1 MPTFNAAQTAR
12 VGTMIEMTGDI
23 LTQLI
28 IHSNQKT
35 MSSLEI
41 AELVESNHADVR
53 RSIER
58 LAAKV
63 DGKGKEKT
71 PVITLPPLAEVSNTG
86 FGPRTISVYHLCK
99 RDSLIVVAQLYPEFT
114 ARIVDRWQEL
124 EAQAETGFKVPTTL
138 SAALRLAADQA
149 DTIEA
154 QQAKLAITTPKA
166 EALDRITLSDGSMC
180 LTNAAKVLGMP
191 PKKFIDWMQQH
202 EWIYRRAGSSKHIG
216 YQSRVQA
223 GYLDHK
229 VTTVSRTDGTEKTVE
244 QVLVTTKGLAKLAQ
258 VVGAGKQVG
267 LFGGEAA

>member
-1 MPTFNAAQTAR
+1 MNQ
-12 VGTMIEMTGDI
+12 VSI
-23 LTQLI
+23 L
-28 IHSNQKT
+28 SNQKT
-35 MSSLEI
+35 MSSREI
-41 AELVESNHADVR
+41 ADLVGKQHSNIKISAD
-53 RSIER
+53 R
-58 LAAKV
+58 LSE
-63 DGKGKEKT
+63 KG
-71 PVITLPPLAEVSNTG
+71 VIGTLAVQEFTHNGNKYTEYLLN
-86 FGPRTISVYHLCK
+86 K
-99 RDSLIVVAQLYPEFT
+99 RDSLILVAQNCPEFT

-124 EAQAETGFKVPTTL
+124 ESKSSFQIPTTL

-154 QQAKLAITTPKA
+154 QQARLAITTPKA

-229 VTTVSRTDGTEKTVE
+229 VTTFSRPDGTEKTVE

-258 VVGAGKQVG
+258 VVGAGGQGG

>member
-1 MPTFNAAQTAR
+1 MTSREIADL
-12 VGTMIEMTGDI
+12 VGK
-23 LTQLI
+23 Q
-28 IHSNQKT
+28 HSNIKI
-35 MSSLEI
+35 S
-41 AELVESNHADVR
+41 AD
-53 RSIER
+53 R
-58 LAAKV
+58 LSE
-63 DGKGKEKT
+63 KG
-71 PVITLPPLAEVSNTG
+71 VIGTLAVQEFTHNGNKYTEYLLN
-86 FGPRTISVYHLCK
+86 K
-99 RDSLIVVAQLYPEFT
+99 RDSLILVAQNCPEFT

-124 EAQAETGFKVPTTL
+124 ESKSSFQIPTTL

-258 VVGAGKQVG
+258 VVGAGGQGG
-267 LFGGEAA
+267 LFGAGAA

>member
-1 MPTFNAAQTAR
+1 
-12 VGTMIEMTGDI
+12 MTGDI

-35 MSSLEI
+35 MSSREI
-41 AELVESNHADVR
+41 AELT
-53 RSIER
+53 
-58 LAAKV
+58 
-63 DGKGKEKT
+63 EKQHQH
-71 PVITLPPLAEVSNTG
+71 VLRDIRNMLAELEEDESKYGRIYKDTMNREQVEIALPRDLTDCLLTG
-86 FGPRTISVYHLCK
+86 YSAKARMRVIK
-99 RDSLIVVAQLYPEFT
+99 R
-114 ARIVDRWQEL
+114 WKEL
-124 EAQAETGFKVPTTL
+124 EERFKVPTTL

-149 DTIEA
+149 DTIES

-258 VVGAGKQVG
+258 VVGAGGQGG
-267 LFGGEAA
+267 LFGGGQREL

>member
-1 MPTFNAAQTAR
+1 MTSREIADL
-12 VGTMIEMTGDI
+12 VGK
-23 LTQLI
+23 Q
-28 IHSNQKT
+28 HSNIKI
-35 MSSLEI
+35 S
-41 AELVESNHADVR
+41 AD
-53 RSIER
+53 R
-58 LAAKV
+58 LSE
-63 DGKGKEKT
+63 KG
-71 PVITLPPLAEVSNTG
+71 VIGTLAVQEFTHNGNKYTEYLLN
-86 FGPRTISVYHLCK
+86 K
-99 RDSLIVVAQLYPEFT
+99 RDSLILVAQNCPEFT

-124 EAQAETGFKVPTTL
+124 ESKSSFQIPPTL

-229 VTTVSRTDGTEKTVE
+229 VTTFSRPDGTEKTVE

-258 VVGAGKQVG
+258 VVGAGKQGG
-267 LFGGEAA
+267 LFCGEAA

>member
-1 MPTFNAAQTAR
+1 MQIANLATTALTMTSR
-12 VGTMIEMTGDI
+12 EIADLVGK
-23 LTQLI
+23 Q
-28 IHSNQKT
+28 HSNIKI
-35 MSSLEI
+35 S
-41 AELVESNHADVR
+41 AD
-53 RSIER
+53 R
-58 LAAKV
+58 LSE
-63 DGKGKEKT
+63 KG
-71 PVITLPPLAEVSNTG
+71 VIGTLAVQEFTHNGNKYTEYLLN
-86 FGPRTISVYHLCK
+86 K
-99 RDSLIVVAQLYPEFT
+99 RDSLILVAQNCPEFT

-124 EAQAETGFKVPTTL
+124 ESKSSFQIPTTL

-154 QQAKLAITTPKA
+154 QQARLAITTPKA

-258 VVGAGKQVG
+258 VVGAGKQGG
-267 LFGGEAA
+267 LFGVGAA

>member
-1 MPTFNAAQTAR
+1 MQIANLATTALTMTSR
-12 VGTMIEMTGDI
+12 EIADLVGKQHSNIKISADRLSEKGVVGT
-23 LTQLI
+23 
-28 IHSNQKT
+28 
-35 MSSLEI
+35 
-41 AELVESNHADVR
+41 
-53 RSIER
+53 
-58 LAAKV
+58 LAVQEFTHNGNKYT
-63 DGKGKEKT
+63 EY
-71 PVITLPPLAEVSNTG
+71 LLN
-86 FGPRTISVYHLCK
+86 K
-99 RDSLIVVAQLYPEFT
+99 RDSLILVAQNCPEFT

-124 EAQAETGFKVPTTL
+124 ESKSSFQIPTTL

-191 PKKFIDWMQQH
+191 PKKFIDWMLQH

-258 VVGAGKQVG
+258 VVGAGGQGG
-267 LFGGEAA
+267 LFGVGAA

>member
-1 MPTFNAAQTAR
+1 MQIANLATTALTMTSR
-12 VGTMIEMTGDI
+12 EIADLVGK
-23 LTQLI
+23 Q
-28 IHSNQKT
+28 HSNIKI
-35 MSSLEI
+35 S
-41 AELVESNHADVR
+41 AD
-53 RSIER
+53 R
-58 LAAKV
+58 LSE
-63 DGKGKEKT
+63 KG
-71 PVITLPPLAEVSNTG
+71 VIGTLAVQEFTHNGNKNTE
-86 FGPRTISVYHLCK
+86 YLLNK
-99 RDSLIVVAQLYPEFT
+99 RDSLILVAQNCPEFT

-124 EAQAETGFKVPTTL
+124 ESKSSFQIPTTL

-229 VTTVSRTDGTEKTVE
+229 VTTFSRPDGTEKTVE

-258 VVGAGKQVG
+258 VVGAGGQGG

>member
-1 MPTFNAAQTAR
+1 MQIANLATTALTMTSR
-12 VGTMIEMTGDI
+12 EIADLVGK
-23 LTQLI
+23 Q
-28 IHSNQKT
+28 HSNIKI
-35 MSSLEI
+35 S
-41 AELVESNHADVR
+41 AD
-53 RSIER
+53 R
-58 LAAKV
+58 LSE
-63 DGKGKEKT
+63 KG
-71 PVITLPPLAEVSNTG
+71 VIGTLAVQEFTHNGNKYTEYLLN
-86 FGPRTISVYHLCK
+86 K
-99 RDSLIVVAQLYPEFT
+99 RDSLILVAQNCPEFT

-124 EAQAETGFKVPTTL
+124 ESKSSFQIPTTL

-216 YQSRVQA
+216 YQNRVQA

-229 VTTVSRTDGTEKTVE
+229 VTTFSRPDGTEKTVE

-258 VVGAGKQVG
+258 VVGAGKQGG
-267 LFGGEAA
+267 LFCGEAA

>member
-1 MPTFNAAQTAR
+1 MQIANLATTALTMTSR
-12 VGTMIEMTGDI
+12 EIADLVGK
-23 LTQLI
+23 Q
-28 IHSNQKT
+28 HSNIKI
-35 MSSLEI
+35 S
-41 AELVESNHADVR
+41 AD
-53 RSIER
+53 R
-58 LAAKV
+58 LSE
-63 DGKGKEKT
+63 KG
-71 PVITLPPLAEVSNTG
+71 VIGTLAVQEFTHNGNKYTEYMLN
-86 FGPRTISVYHLCK
+86 K
-99 RDSLIVVAQLYPEFT
+99 RDSLILVAQNCPEFT

-124 EAQAETGFKVPTTL
+124 ESKSSFQIPTTL

-154 QQAKLAITTPKA
+154 QQARLAITTPKA

-216 YQSRVQA
+216 YQSRVRA

-258 VVGAGKQVG
+258 VVGAGKQGG
-267 LFGGEAA
+267 LFGVEAA

>member
-1 MPTFNAAQTAR
+1 MIPATHKNAGEKKPAINAAVTAPA
-12 VGTMIEMTGDI
+12 GFQSESEFYMLPQISTTALMMTSREI
-23 LTQLI
+23 AQLI
-28 IHSNQKT
+28 EKQH
-35 MSSLEI
+35 
-41 AELVESNHADVR
+41 NHIKVSAD
-53 RSIER
+53 R
-58 LAAKV
+58 LAE
-63 DGKGKEKT
+63 KGVIGT
-71 PVITLPPLAEVSNTG
+71 PAVREFTHNGNTY
-86 FGPRTISVYHLCK
+86 TEYLLNK
-99 RDSLIVVAQLYPEFT
+99 RDSLILVAQNCPEFT

-124 EAQAETGFKVPTTL
+124 EAQASTGFKVPTTL

-154 QQAKLAITTPKA
+154 QQVKLAITTPKA

-244 QVLVTTKGLAKLAQ
+244 QVLVTTKGLAKLAK
-258 VVGAGKQVG
+258 VVGAGKQPG

>member
-1 MPTFNAAQTAR
+1 MQIANLATTALTMTSR
-12 VGTMIEMTGDI
+12 EIADLVGK
-23 LTQLI
+23 Q
-28 IHSNQKT
+28 HSNIKI
-35 MSSLEI
+35 S
-41 AELVESNHADVR
+41 AD
-53 RSIER
+53 R
-58 LAAKV
+58 LSE
-63 DGKGKEKT
+63 KG
-71 PVITLPPLAEVSNTG
+71 VIGTLAVQEFTHNGNKYTEYLLN
-86 FGPRTISVYHLCK
+86 K
-99 RDSLIVVAQLYPEFT
+99 RDSLILVAQNCPEFT

-124 EAQAETGFKVPTTL
+124 ESKSSFQIPTTL

-216 YQSRVQA
+216 YQNRVQA

-258 VVGAGKQVG
+258 VVGAGKHGG

>member
-1 MPTFNAAQTAR
+1 MTSREIADL
-12 VGTMIEMTGDI
+12 VGK
-23 LTQLI
+23 Q
-28 IHSNQKT
+28 HSNIKI
-35 MSSLEI
+35 S
-41 AELVESNHADVR
+41 AD
-53 RSIER
+53 R
-58 LAAKV
+58 LSE
-63 DGKGKEKT
+63 KG
-71 PVITLPPLAEVSNTG
+71 VIGTLAVQEFTHNGNKYTEYLLN
-86 FGPRTISVYHLCK
+86 K
-99 RDSLIVVAQLYPEFT
+99 RDSLILVAQNCPEFT

-124 EAQAETGFKVPTTL
+124 ESKSSFQIPTTL

-229 VTTVSRTDGTEKTVE
+229 VTTFSRPDGTEKTVE

-258 VVGAGKQVG
+258 VVGAGGQGG
-267 LFGGEAA
+267 LFGGGAA

>member
-1 MPTFNAAQTAR
+1 MQIANLATTALTMTSR
-12 VGTMIEMTGDI
+12 EIADLVGK
-23 LTQLI
+23 Q
-28 IHSNQKT
+28 HSNIKI
-35 MSSLEI
+35 S
-41 AELVESNHADVR
+41 AD
-53 RSIER
+53 R
-58 LAAKV
+58 LSE
-63 DGKGKEKT
+63 KG
-71 PVITLPPLAEVSNTG
+71 VIGTLAVQEFTHNGNKYTEYLLN
-86 FGPRTISVYHLCK
+86 K
-99 RDSLIVVAQLYPEFT
+99 RDSLILVAQNCPEFT

-124 EAQAETGFKVPTTL
+124 EAKSSFQIPTTL

-191 PKKFIDWMQQH
+191 PKKFIDWMQQND
-202 EWIYRRAGSSKHIG
+202 WIYRRAGSSKHIG

-229 VTTVSRTDGTEKTVE
+229 VTTFSRPDGTEKTVE

-258 VVGAGKQVG
+258 VVGAGKQGG
-267 LFGGEAA
+267 LFGVEAA

>member
-1 MPTFNAAQTAR
+1 MTSREIADLVGKQHSNIKISADR
-12 VGTMIEMTGDI
+12 LSEKGVVGT
-23 LTQLI
+23 
-28 IHSNQKT
+28 
-35 MSSLEI
+35 
-41 AELVESNHADVR
+41 
-53 RSIER
+53 
-58 LAAKV
+58 LAVQEFTHNGNKYT
-63 DGKGKEKT
+63 EY
-71 PVITLPPLAEVSNTG
+71 LLN
-86 FGPRTISVYHLCK
+86 K
-99 RDSLIVVAQLYPEFT
+99 RDSLILVAQNCPEFT

-124 EAQAETGFKVPTTL
+124 ESKSSFQIPTTL

-258 VVGAGKQVG
+258 VVGAGGQGG
-267 LFGGEAA
+267 LFGMEAA

>member
-1 MPTFNAAQTAR
+1 M
-12 VGTMIEMTGDI
+12 
-23 LTQLI
+23 TQLI

-35 MSSLEI
+35 MSSREI
-41 AELVESNHADVR
+41 AELTEKEHAHVMRDIRTMLEVLKKDASIFGAIYRDAYGRERGCFDLPKRETLILVSGYSVELR
-53 RSIER
+53 
-58 LAAKV
+58 
-63 DGKGKEKT
+63 
-71 PVITLPPLAEVSNTG
+71 
-86 FGPRTISVYHLCK
+86 
-99 RDSLIVVAQLYPEFT
+99 
-114 ARIVDRWQEL
+114 ARIIDRWQEL
-124 EAQAETGFKVPTTL
+124 EEQAEPGFKVPTTL

-258 VVGAGKQVG
+258 VVGAGKQGG
-267 LFGGEAA
+267 LFGVEAV

>member
-1 MPTFNAAQTAR
+1 MNMLATITSSA
-12 VGTMIEMTGDI
+12 VC
-23 LTQLI
+23 
-28 IHSNQKT
+28 T
-35 MSSLEI
+35 MSSREI
-41 AELVESNHADVR
+41 AELTGKRHDHVMRDIRAMLVELHGDDVIPSFGAIYR
-53 RSIER
+53 DAYGRER
-58 LAAKV
+58 ACFDLPKRETLILVSGYSVSMRAK
-63 DGKGKEKT
+63 
-71 PVITLPPLAEVSNTG
+71 I
-86 FGPRTISVYHLCK
+86 I
-99 RDSLIVVAQLYPEFT
+99 
-114 ARIVDRWQEL
+114 DRWQEL

-166 EALDRITLSDGSMC
+166 KALDRITLSDGSMC

-258 VVGAGKQVG
+258 VVGAGGQGG
-267 LFGGEAA
+267 LFGGGAA

>member
-1 MPTFNAAQTAR
+1 MNQ
-12 VGTMIEMTGDI
+12 VSI
-23 LTQLI
+23 L
-28 IHSNQKT
+28 SNQKT
-35 MSSLEI
+35 MSSREI
-41 AELVESNHADVR
+41 ADLVGKQHSNIKISAD
-53 RSIER
+53 R
-58 LAAKV
+58 LSE
-63 DGKGKEKT
+63 KG
-71 PVITLPPLAEVSNTG
+71 VIGTLAVQEFTHNGNKYTEYLLN
-86 FGPRTISVYHLCK
+86 K
-99 RDSLIVVAQLYPEFT
+99 RDSLILVAQNCPEFT

-258 VVGAGKQVG
+258 VVGAGGQGG
-267 LFGGEAA
+267 LFGVEAA

>member
-1 MPTFNAAQTAR
+1 MQIANLATTALTMTSR
-12 VGTMIEMTGDI
+12 EIADLVGK
-23 LTQLI
+23 Q
-28 IHSNQKT
+28 HSNIKI
-35 MSSLEI
+35 S
-41 AELVESNHADVR
+41 AD
-53 RSIER
+53 R
-58 LAAKV
+58 LSE
-63 DGKGKEKT
+63 KG
-71 PVITLPPLAEVSNTG
+71 VIGTLAVQEFTHNGNKYTEYLLN
-86 FGPRTISVYHLCK
+86 K
-99 RDSLIVVAQLYPEFT
+99 RDSLILVAQNCPEFT

-124 EAQAETGFKVPTTL
+124 ESKSSFQIPTTL

-229 VTTVSRTDGTEKTVE
+229 VTTFSRPDGTEKTVE

-258 VVGAGKQVG
+258 VVGAGGQGG

>member
-1 MPTFNAAQTAR
+1 MQIANLATTALTMTSR
-12 VGTMIEMTGDI
+12 EIADLVGK
-23 LTQLI
+23 Q
-28 IHSNQKT
+28 HSNIKI
-35 MSSLEI
+35 S
-41 AELVESNHADVR
+41 AD
-53 RSIER
+53 R
-58 LAAKV
+58 LSE
-63 DGKGKEKT
+63 KG
-71 PVITLPPLAEVSNTG
+71 VIGTLAVQEFTHNGNKYTEYMLN
-86 FGPRTISVYHLCK
+86 K
-99 RDSLIVVAQLYPEFT
+99 RDSLILVAQNCPEFT

-124 EAQAETGFKVPTTL
+124 ESKSSFQIPTTL

-191 PKKFIDWMQQH
+191 PKKFIDWMQQND
-202 EWIYRRAGSSKHIG
+202 WIYRRAGSSKHIG

-229 VTTVSRTDGTEKTVE
+229 VTTVSRADGTEKTVE

-258 VVGAGKQVG
+258 VVGAGKRSG
-267 LFGGEAA
+267 LFGGGAA

>member
-1 MPTFNAAQTAR
+1 MQIANLATTALTMTSR
-12 VGTMIEMTGDI
+12 EIADLVGK
-23 LTQLI
+23 Q
-28 IHSNQKT
+28 HSNIKI
-35 MSSLEI
+35 S
-41 AELVESNHADVR
+41 AD
-53 RSIER
+53 R
-58 LAAKV
+58 LSE
-63 DGKGKEKT
+63 KG
-71 PVITLPPLAEVSNTG
+71 VIGTLAVQEFAHNGNKYTEYLLN
-86 FGPRTISVYHLCK
+86 K
-99 RDSLIVVAQLYPEFT
+99 RDSLILVAQNCPEFT

-124 EAQAETGFKVPTTL
+124 ESKSSFQIPTTL

-191 PKKFIDWMQQH
+191 PKKFIDWMQQND
-202 EWIYRRAGSSKHIG
+202 WIYRRAGSSKHIG
-216 YQSRVQA
+216 YQNRVQA

-258 VVGAGKQVG
+258 VVGAGKQGG

>member
-1 MPTFNAAQTAR
+1 MTSREIADL
-12 VGTMIEMTGDI
+12 VGK
-23 LTQLI
+23 Q
-28 IHSNQKT
+28 HSNIKI
-35 MSSLEI
+35 S
-41 AELVESNHADVR
+41 AD
-53 RSIER
+53 R
-58 LAAKV
+58 LSE
-63 DGKGKEKT
+63 KG
-71 PVITLPPLAEVSNTG
+71 VIGTLAVQEFTHNGNKYTEYMLN
-86 FGPRTISVYHLCK
+86 K
-99 RDSLIVVAQLYPEFT
+99 RDSLILVAQNCPEFT

-124 EAQAETGFKVPTTL
+124 ESKSSFQIPTTL

-258 VVGAGKQVG
+258 VVGAGGQGG
-267 LFGGEAA
+267 LFGAGAA